1 MLLVLFQ
8 NGKLEHLIQE
18 TYLLEGA
25 EDISSSLNERGSLVI
40 ALHSL
45 LGCC

>member
-8 NGKLEHLIQE
+8 NGKLEHLIQK

-25 EDISSSLNERGSLVI
+25 ERYQLESE
-40 ALHSL
+40 
-45 LGCC
+45 